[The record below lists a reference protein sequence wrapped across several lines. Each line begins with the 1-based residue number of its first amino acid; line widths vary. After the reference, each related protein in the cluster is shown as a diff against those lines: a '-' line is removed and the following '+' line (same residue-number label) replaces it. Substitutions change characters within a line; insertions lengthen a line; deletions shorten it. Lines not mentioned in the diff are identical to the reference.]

1 MPEENGIEVCD
12 YLSAHESVVSE
23 VREHMPD
30 EDTLFELAEFYKVF
44 GDSTR
49 IRILMVLCR
58 HEMCVCDLAS
68 ALSMTKSSISH
79 QLSKMRE
86 HGVVKFRREGKEVY
100 YSLDDGHVAS
110 IFELTLEHINHKE

>member
-1 MPEENGIEVCD
+1 MPENKFCCD
-12 YLSAHESVVSE
+12 CNAVHEDAVKAAVE
-23 VREHMPD
+23 KMPQD
-30 EDTLFELAEFYKVF
+30 AAVKKISDFYKIL
-44 GDSTR
+44 GDMTR
-49 IRILMVLCR
+49 CKIIHALLGG
-58 HEMCVCDLAS
+58 EMCVCDLAS

-86 HGVVKFRREGKEVY
+86 HGVVKFRREGKAVY